1 MDDPMRVEIV
11 QSVHKLLRN
20 LTHFWLRELSIILKD
35 LKELS
40 LGELGDHAELM
51 GSFKRVQQQDDVLV
65 VETF

>member
-1 MDDPMRVEIV
+1 M
-11 QSVHKLLRN
+11 HKLLRN

-40 LGELGDHAELM
+40 LGELGDHAEFM